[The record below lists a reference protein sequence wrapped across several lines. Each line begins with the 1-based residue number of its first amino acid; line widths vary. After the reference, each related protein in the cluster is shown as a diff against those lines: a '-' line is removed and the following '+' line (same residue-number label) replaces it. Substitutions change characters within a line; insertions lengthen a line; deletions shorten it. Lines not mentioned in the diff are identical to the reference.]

1 MGIFGRLW
9 ITGALTVIAAL
20 AALVSRETLYADH
33 SFGESARPDSY
44 WAGLP
49 PPAPGESITVS
60 VSGLDDAATKAA
72 IRRWN
77 AAVWWPLFTLV
88 SGAGADIVVRPGAA
102 TYTRPGVA
110 HCEVAVKTNRA
121 VFLTHELGHCLGLA
135 DHTAPACE
143 DEVYRGIMSYC
154 WLTSRIAAADLAALG
169 RLGFR
174 VMVKAP

>member
-20 AALVSRETLYADH
+20 VSREALYADH
-33 SFGESARPDSY
+33 SFGERPDSY

-88 SGAGADIVVRPGAA
+88 AGGGADIVVRPGAA
-102 TYTRPGVA
+102 TYTRPGGT

-121 VFLTHELGHCLGLA
+121 VFLTHELDHCLGLA